1 MPEAQVAV
9 MVDPGEPEVGVGQP
23 AQLPHGVVGRAV
35 ARGDLFDERAKRGS
49 VHDLLYP
56 AQL

>member
-1 MPEAQVAV
+1 MV
-9 MVDPGEPEVGVGQP
+9 VDPGEPEVGVGQP
-23 AQLPHGVVGRAV
+23 AQPPHGVVGRDV
-35 ARGDLFDERAKRGS
+35 AGSDLFDERAKRRS